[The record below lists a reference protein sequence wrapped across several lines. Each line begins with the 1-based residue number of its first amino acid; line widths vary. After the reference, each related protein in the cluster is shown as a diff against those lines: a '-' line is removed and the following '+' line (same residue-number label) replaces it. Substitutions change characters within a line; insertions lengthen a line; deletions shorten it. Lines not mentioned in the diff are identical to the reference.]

1 MAPLDPALLRR
12 ASSRDAEPAIGDA
25 VRLGTVYV
33 MALLKKLAAAVAVG
47 FGMLFA
53 SKAKDQHWSE
63 TPSVLV
69 DEARTE
75 GESSDE

>member
-1 MAPLDPALLRR
+1 
-12 ASSRDAEPAIGDA
+12 
-25 VRLGTVYV
+25 
-33 MALLKKLAAAVAVG
+33 MALLKKLAAAIAVG

-63 TPSVLV
+63 TPSVLI
-69 DEARTE
+69 DEARAE

>member
-1 MAPLDPALLRR
+1 M
-12 ASSRDAEPAIGDA
+12 
-25 VRLGTVYV
+25 T
-33 MALLKKLAAAVAVG
+33 LLKKLAAAIAVG
-47 FGMLFA
+47 FGMLA

-69 DEARTE
+69 DEVRAE

>member
-1 MAPLDPALLRR
+1 LAANRR
-12 ASSRDAEPAIGDA
+12 THPVFGDA
-25 VRLGTVYV
+25 LCLGTVDI
-33 MALLKKLAAAVAVG
+33 MALLKKLAAAIAVG

-63 TPSVLV
+63 SPSVLV
-69 DEARTE
+69 DEARAE